1 MNDVIVLDKKEQF
14 IEVYDQINDL
24 LPEGISSQKLA
35 DKLVKTLQQES
46 ILSVDEAKLSVE
58 KISSVIDLINNNF
71 FSLQQSKLQGKSRT
85 TWLTERLEETINKY
99 EIMNKEEFVSE
110 IKGSLQLANQK
121 IGENV
126 FDSYIGDLSQVLSNK
141 FEDINKIAIV
151 KNLQE
156 EIQTNTLLGAVIV
169 ESGIAV
175 LSDNFTEIKAVKEY
189 FEAELDS
196 SKDILFKKAIVTLTL
211 LAQKQNLIHLHDSD
225 DTPEELA
232 MIVDKGVTEAKVA
245 YKLGKGE
252 LSPIDAIEYTVD
264 RNVVILNSAI
274 TTTCSRVGGKIGT
287 KLGAAIGS
295 VFGPSGTLIGGRIGD
310 VVGKKAGYLVG
321 KYVGEGVKK
330 VATVAKSLATKA
342 WDSVKSTASNAYS
355 SAKSF
360 VKSIFF

>member
-1 MNDVIVLDKKEQF
+1 MSDVMVLDKQEQF
-14 IEVYDQINDL
+14 IEVYDQINGL

-35 DKLVKTLQQES
+35 EKLVKTLQQES
-46 ILSVDEAKLSVE
+46 SLNVDEAKVTVE
-58 KISSVIDLINNNF
+58 KISSVIDLVNNNF
-71 FSLQQSKLQGKSRT
+71 TSLQQSKVQGKSRT

-99 EIMNKEEFVSE
+99 KIENKEEFISE

-126 FDSYIGDLSQVLSNK
+126 FDSYLGDLSPLLSNK

-169 ESGIAV
+169 EGGIVV
-175 LSDNFTEIKAVKEY
+175 LGDNVTEIKAVKEY

-196 SKDILFKKAIVTLTL
+196 SKDALFKKAVATLTL
-211 LAQKQNLIHLHDSD
+211 LAQKRNLIHSHNSD
-225 DTPEELA
+225 YTPEELA

-245 YKLGKGE
+245 YKLAKGE

-264 RNVVILNSAI
+264 RKVVILNSAI

-295 VFGPSGTLIGGRIGD
+295 VFGPSGTLIGGRVGD

-321 KYVGEGVKK
+321 KYIGEGVKK
-330 VATVAKSLATKA
+330 VATVAKKIAKNA
-342 WDSVKSTASNAYS
+342 WNSIKSTVSNVTSTVKSW
-355 SAKSF
+355 F
-360 VKSIFF
+360 GF